1 MSGAETFITNKKIDL
16 TNERIDQKWA
26 NAAKA

>member
-1 MSGAETFITNKKIDL
+1 MSGAETFINKKIDL